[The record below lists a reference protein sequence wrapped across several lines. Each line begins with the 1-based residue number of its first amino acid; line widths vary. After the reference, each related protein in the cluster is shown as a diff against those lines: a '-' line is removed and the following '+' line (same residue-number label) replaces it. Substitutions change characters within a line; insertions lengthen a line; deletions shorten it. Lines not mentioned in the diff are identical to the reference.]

1 MSNLPLFNKVCIA
14 GAGLIGGSFAL
25 AGRKKGL
32 FGSVTCVTRSEKS
45 AKEALRIGFCD
56 EADTDLLKMAEGAD
70 LLFIA
75 TPVGQIAEIAIAGAP
90 CLADG
95 AIITDAGSVK
105 GNIVEKLESSLPSS
119 VSFIGGHPV
128 AGTENAGPASAFDS
142 LYDDKYCI
150 VTRTEKS
157 DISALE
163 KVILLWKS
171 IGMKVVEMTP
181 ERHDNALALIS
192 HLPHVV
198 AYALVESLIENDH
211 GEGRAFIAGGFKDT
225 TRIAQSS
232 APMWVDIFSS
242 NKKSLLAAIDG
253 FEERLASMKKMIEQ
267 DDSDQLVE
275 RLSTIAK
282 ERRGMNDKN

>member
-1 MSNLPLFNKVCIA
+1 MFNKVCIA

-32 FGSVTCVTRSEKS
+32 FGSVACVTRSEKS
-45 AKEALRIGFCD
+45 AREARRIGFCD
-56 EADTDLLKMAEGAD
+56 QASTNLLKMAKDAD

-75 TPVGQIAEIAIAGAP
+75 APVGQIAQIATTAAP

-105 GNIVEKLESSLPSS
+105 GAIVERLESSLPSS

-128 AGTENAGPASAFDS
+128 AGTENAGPASALSS

-150 VTRTEKS
+150 VTQTEKS
-157 DISALE
+157 DSSALE
-163 KVILLWKS
+163 KVVLLWES
-171 IGMKVVEMTP
+171 IGMKVVKMTP
-181 ERHDNALALIS
+181 DRHDKALALIS

-198 AYALVESLIENDH
+198 AYTLVESLIENDH

-232 APMWVDIFSS
+232 ASMWSDIFKE

-267 DDSDQLVE
+267 DDFDRLANRLLV
-275 RLSTIAK
+275 IAK
-282 ERRGMNDKN
+282 ERRDMNDKS